1 MSGARQKI
9 DKQTLQLFDHEVD
22 KPEHDQI
29 LTTLFRNEVRLNA
42 LLMRVHNLRELA
54 TPTTGD
60 NLGVWTQ
67 YYDPT
72 PGAQPAAKVSFEEAI
87 SLAGQPPQWSSASP
101 IRELHKT
108 LEHPLYMESG
118 PRSSRVMGFID
129 LLLRYRILSPLYLM
143 KHGHDKYEWE
153 TNKET
158 WTTLVEVKSRWPSA
172 GNLLRQL
179 NLYAACMRSTDSKRV
194 VIGPDDSMNDLLC
207 EHGWRLVTFS
217 PDLSTFQLMAD
228 TKKMPSRPSDF

>member
-9 DKQTLQLFDHEVD
+9 DRQTLQLFDNEVD
-22 KPEHDQI
+22 RPEHDQI
-29 LTTLFRNEVRLNA
+29 LTTLFRNDSRLNT

-54 TPTTGD
+54 TPTAGAE
-60 NLGVWTQ
+60 LGIWTQ

-72 PGAQPAAKVSFEEAI
+72 VGAKPASKVSLEQAI
-87 SLAGQPPQWSSASP
+87 NLAGPPPEWTSLSP
-101 IRELHKT
+101 IRELQKT

-129 LLLRYRILSPLYLM
+129 LLLRYQILSPLYLM
-143 KHGHDKYEWE
+143 ELGPNKYQWE

-158 WTTLVEVKSRWPSA
+158 WTTLVEVKSQWPSA

-179 NLYAACMRSTDSKRV
+179 NLYAACMRSTDTKRV

-217 PDLSTFQLMAD
+217 PDLSSFQLMTD
-228 TKKMPSRPSDF
+228 TKKTPRRPSAF